1 MTQFLMLSVEEMEIL
16 AFAVSRTIRE
26 YRQSLGQIIAEREE
40 MTGMGRRKVLAWK
53 SEHHDNLLRRIDRL
67 EQIGRK
73 LDMAPDASA
82 LPPD

>member
-1 MTQFLMLSVEEMEIL
+1 MTQFLIVSVEEMEIL

-26 YRQSLGQIIAEREE
+26 HRQVLGQILAERER
-40 MTGMGRRKVLAWK
+40 MTGMDRRTVLAWK
-53 SEHHDNLLRRIDRL
+53 SEHHDNLIRRIDRL
-67 EQIGRK
+67 EQIGSK

>member
-26 YRQSLGQIIAEREE
+26 HRRSLGQIIAEREE
-40 MTGMGRRKVLAWK
+40 MTGMDRRKVLAWK

>member
-1 MTQFLMLSVEEMEIL
+1 MLSVEEMKIL

-26 YRQSLGQIIAEREE
+26 HRQSLGQIIAEREE
-40 MTGMGRRKVLAWK
+40 MTGMDRRKVLAWIR
-53 SEHHDNLLRRIDRL
+53 EHHDNLLRRIDRL

-73 LDMAPDASA
+73 LDTAPDASA